1 MEYTRY
7 RLSKKIF
14 HKTNAFHG
22 TTYVKF
28 AKRTNST
35 LNIQNNDTYCF
46 LWSILARFHPVDK
59 DPQRVTKYIPYRDEL
74 NITNNNFSNGMKI
87 VEIPRFERINPTIS
101 VNFFVY
107 STEED
112 KDYKLVWLYISKLN
126 ENKRIID
133 LILYK
138 IHYILLKKLHDFIG
152 KHDCRY
158 LCRNCLGG
166 YTIQSELTNFK
177 RICENENRSV

>member
-14 HKTNAFHG
+14 HKTNAFNG

-35 LNIQNNDTYCF
+35 LNIQNIDTYCF
-46 LWSILARFHPVDK
+46 LWSILASFHPVDK
-59 DPQRVTKYIPYRDEL
+59 DPQRVTKYKPYRDEL
-74 NITNNNFSNGMKI
+74 NITNINFANGMKI
-87 VEIPRFERINPTIS
+87 VEIPRFERLNPTLSIN
-101 VNFFVY
+101 VFEY

-112 KDYKLVWLYISKLN
+112 NVYKLVWLNFSKPN
-126 ENKRIID
+126 ENKRIKD

-138 IHYILLKKLHDFIG
+138 IHYILLKKLRDFIG
-152 KHDCRY
+152 KHDRRY
-158 LCRNCLGG
+158 VCRNCLGS
-166 YTIQSELTNFK
+166 YTI
-177 RICENENRSV
+177 